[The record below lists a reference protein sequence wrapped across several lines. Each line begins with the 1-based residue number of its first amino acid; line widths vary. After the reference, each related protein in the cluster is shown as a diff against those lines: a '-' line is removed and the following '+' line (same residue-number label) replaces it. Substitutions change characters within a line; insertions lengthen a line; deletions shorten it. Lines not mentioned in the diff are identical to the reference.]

1 MPDHPSPEDPAPD
14 GWTAAQAVPERQ
26 EQRRHAKETQQ
37 QRREEEEEKKHLDEE
52 LEEALEMTFPASDP
66 IAVSRPDPPLK
77 KTKPPRDK
85 TGRSKMSKI
94 SGS

>member
-1 MPDHPSPEDPAPD
+1 MSEPKTGKPPADQAPE
-14 GWTAAQAVPERQ
+14 EL
-26 EQRRHAKETQQ
+26 EKKKQ

-77 KTKPPRDK
+77 KPDPPRDK

-94 SGS
+94 SDGG

>member
-1 MPDHPSPEDPAPD
+1 MPEPKPGKRPPD
-14 GWTAAQAVPERQ
+14 QAAK
-26 EQRRHAKETQQ
+26 KETQQ

-52 LEEALEMTFPASDP
+52 LEETLEMTFPASDP

>member
-1 MPDHPSPEDPAPD
+1 MPEPKPGKRPPD
-14 GWTAAQAVPERQ
+14 QAAK
-26 EQRRHAKETQQ
+26 KETQQ
-37 QRREEEEEKKHLDEE
+37 QRREAEEEKKHLDEE

-77 KTKPPRDK
+77 KTKPLRDK

>member
-1 MPDHPSPEDPAPD
+1 MSESKTGKQPAD
-14 GWTAAQAVPERQ
+14 
-26 EQRRHAKETQQ
+26 QRAKEIEKSKQ

-77 KTKPPRDK
+77 KKEEPAPGK

>member
-1 MPDHPSPEDPAPD
+1 MSEPKPGKQPADQAPEKL
-14 GWTAAQAVPERQ
+14 E
-26 EQRRHAKETQQ
+26 KKKQ

-77 KTKPPRDK
+77 KQDPPRDK

-94 SGS
+94 SDGE

>member
-1 MPDHPSPEDPAPD
+1 MSTDNLVGRTVAGYHLAKYIGE
-14 GWTAAQAVPERQ
+14 GGTATVYRAERADRGESAVKILRPR
-26 EQRRHAKETQQ
+26 
-37 QRREEEEEKKHLDEE
+37 L
-52 LEEALEMTFPASDP
+52 ASDP